1 MRVREELRRGWR
13 RAGLLAAALVPP
25 LLSASPPAAAQE
37 RRYLVLDEVKFA
49 ALAHDVAFAG
59 GKEGGADLNGEIL
72 FASPVREAVAAE
84 VPSYL
89 RWLVRPR
96 LDLGFEANTSG
107 YTSQGY
113 FGLTWTWLL
122 AHSLLRPGDGVDFG
136 IGFGPSFNDGLIR
149 AQRSDR
155 KSLGSHVLFHVSFE
169 LGYRITPR
177 YEVSAFFD
185 HDSNAGLAR
194 ENQSINDAGLRF
206 GIHF

>member
-1 MRVREELRRGWR
+1 MRLRRRFRFGCR
-13 RAGLLAAALVPP
+13 LAALPALAGLLLP
-25 LLSASPPAAAQE
+25 LPAAAQE
-37 RRYLVLDEVKFA
+37 QHYLVLDEAKFA
-49 ALAHDVAFAG
+49 VLAHDVAFAG

-72 FASPVREAVAAE
+72 FASPVSEAAAAA

-96 LDLGFEANTSG
+96 LHLGFEANTSG

-122 AHSLLRPGDGVDFG
+122 AADLLRPGDGIDFG
-136 IGFGPSFNDGLIR
+136 ISFGPSFNDGLIR

-155 KSLGSHVLFHVSFE
+155 KSLGSHVLFRESFE

-185 HDSNAGLAR
+185 HVSNGGLAR

-206 GIHF
+206 GIRF